1 MHVLGIGDGPDASA
15 ALAIDDRMV
24 AVEPQSAFDGVP
36 RSRAFPWEAADDL
49 LRRHGLQPRDI
60 DQIAIAG
67 RFTPPFFLRRR
78 PGLRRFAR
86 TAFSPAIDLAIFY
99 QAMLR
104 QSGLGALEADRTAE
118 WLERQF
124 VKAGYRG
131 RVLLVDIHTAL
142 ANTAYRAQPEDHVLI
157 VTLHPMGDGVSLA
170 VHEGHAGQID
180 RHFEQRGFSSL
191 HVHMRR
197 CAAALGLPDA
207 RAMWGAAGPESD
219 PDLVSALSRSLRPLD
234 GFLSRNS
241 YPFPERTISYEA
253 LRRVPVEVAAA
264 SVLENLSV
272 AVVGIVAHHVRLHGL
287 STLCVAGEV
296 FESTRVVAA
305 LADIEGVER
314 VHCPSEPGF
323 GSLAWGAAAHV
334 AGHPMRAQKRRGTDD
349 FSALSE
355 VGAEPVDWK
364 AVGRVIGRGGTV
376 AHISGRSGLRAWDD
390 RCLWSRADRG
400 AYVSGQRIL
409 WNADGDELDAIPS
422 SLRLALSNGT
432 AAITMPPE
440 FLESN
445 APAIATD
452 GFVRLVPVSDGPA
465 AEVLRAVRPIGIR
478 TLRSVRLQRD
488 GCPVATGSDALAA
501 ARAAGADL
509 LVAGPWQVV
518 P

>member
-1 MHVLGIGDGPDASA
+1 MHVLGIGEGPDASA
-15 ALAIDDRMV
+15 ALATDDRMV
-24 AVEPQSAFDGVP
+24 ACEPQAAFDGRP

-49 LRRHGLQPRDI
+49 LRRRGLSPRDI

-142 ANTAYRAQPEDHVLI
+142 ANAAYRAQPDDHVLI

-219 PDLVSALSRSLRPLD
+219 PALVSALSRSLRPLK

-241 YPFPERTISYEA
+241 YPFPERTMSYDA
-253 LRRVPVEVAAA
+253 LRRVPVAVAAA
-264 SVLENLSV
+264 SVLENLSA
-272 AVVGIVAHHVRLHGL
+272 AVSGIVAHHVRLHGL

-305 LADIEGVER
+305 LANIDGIER
-314 VHCPSEPGF
+314 VHCLSEPGF

-334 AGHPMRAQKRRGTDD
+334 AGLPMRSQERVGEDD
-349 FSALSE
+349 FAELAS
-355 VGAEPVDWK
+355 GGEPVDWR
-364 AVGRVIGRGGTV
+364 AVGQVIGRGGSV
-376 AHISGRSGLRAWDD
+376 AHISGRSGLRSWDD
-390 RCLWSRADRG
+390 RCIWSRADRG
-400 AYVSGQRIL
+400 SYVSGQRVL
-409 WNADGDELDAIPS
+409 WNAEGDELQAIPS
-422 SLRLALSNGT
+422 SLRGALENGT
-432 AAITMPPE
+432 AAIAMPDA
-440 FLESN
+440 FLQAN

-452 GFVRLVPVSDGPA
+452 GFVRLVPVNDGPA
-465 AEVLRAVRPIGIR
+465 AEVLRAVRPVGIR
-478 TLRSVRLQRD
+478 TLRSVRLQRG
-488 GCPVATGSDALAA
+488 GCPVATGADAVAA
-501 ARAAGADL
+501 AREAGAEL
-509 LVAGPWQVV
+509 LVAGPWQVRL
-518 P
+518 